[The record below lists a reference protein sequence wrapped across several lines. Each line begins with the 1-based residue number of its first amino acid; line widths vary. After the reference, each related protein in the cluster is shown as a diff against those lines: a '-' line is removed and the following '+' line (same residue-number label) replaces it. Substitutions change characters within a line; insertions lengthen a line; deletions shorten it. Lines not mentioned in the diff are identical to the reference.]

1 MAHRKVPT
9 LYWLVPM
16 FVLVTFSANF
26 WLLRNSPDKGVIGDL
41 FGASNAIFTGLALCA
56 AAIAVHLQSTELAET
71 RAELAK
77 AALAQQE
84 AAILQ
89 KEILELQR
97 LNAIVSIKLQKAQI
111 EATLAEI
118 GNVTTVWFDKEIEE
132 LTESILGKRAGS
144 AA

>member
-1 MAHRKVPT
+1 MAHRKVPI

-16 FVLVTFSANF
+16 FVLVTFAANF
-26 WLLRNSPDKGVIGDL
+26 WILRNSPDKGVIGDL

-77 AALAQQE
+77 AASAQQE

-111 EATLAEI
+111 DATLAESDR
-118 GNVTTVWFDKEIEE
+118 VTTGWFDKEVEE
-132 LTESILGKRAGS
+132 LTESILGKRAG
-144 AA
+144 

>member
-1 MAHRKVPT
+1 M
-9 LYWLVPM
+9 YWLVPM

>member
-1 MAHRKVPT
+1 M
-9 LYWLVPM
+9 
-16 FVLVTFSANF
+16 
-26 WLLRNSPDKGVIGDL
+26 
-41 FGASNAIFTGLALCA
+41 
-56 AAIAVHLQSTELAET
+56 HLQSTELAET

>member
-1 MAHRKVPT
+1 
-9 LYWLVPM
+9 M